1 METTVKVKHIKQS
14 PTKVRFVL
22 NEIKGMNVSRALNKL
37 SNNNKKAS
45 TFISKAIMSG
55 LSNLENNNADYNQDN
70 LIISNAFVDGG
81 PTLKRFRPRA
91 MGRASQILKRTSHLT
106 ITISNN
112 KG

>member
-1 METTVKVKHIKQS
+1 
-14 PTKVRFVL
+14 
-22 NEIKGMNVSRALNKL
+22 
-37 SNNNKKAS
+37 
-45 TFISKAIMSG
+45 MSG